1 MPLDAE
7 ASRRAEAHAWYA
19 LAAGREREGDYAGA
33 CDAYLRAMECD
44 PGEER
49 AVFGAAAMLVRQQR
63 AREALELAEGWLA
76 KHPDSKR
83 ALAWLGQFYAG
94 ADEPQRA
101 RELLERLVALE
112 PERES
117 NWMLLA
123 AVIAEEWGDSPEDDE
138 AVRAV
143 EDVLERG
150 IASAPP
156 ALDLHRLVARIHV
169 ARAEA
174 LDRERPADAL
184 DSLAK
189 AIEHLRA
196 VAEAEPGDG
205 MPWVTLGALYLRARQ
220 PAEALECFEKAREL
234 RPDDLALQE
243 RILLTRY
250 RLAGAEGTGGELPLP
265 EEPDDAETCIRQGKL
280 YLKNRLPDE
289 AAAQFRRATEI
300 NPDNPDGWLCLAAL
314 QFRTAPEDAVATLE
328 EALEVHPDNE
338 DMLEMLGSFVM
349 SLGQYGEAVRLFER
363 VVALHE
369 EGGSGADGDGDAW
382 LEPYPESFCNNYA
395 LACTRLRRLDEAA
408 KWLRRGMEANPE
420 LHLRYIALALDR
432 YSSRTQR
439 RNVLSV
445 LRRVD
450 KATGHENAA
459 LAVAQAALLMDAGDA
474 AGAVRAF
481 RGALDT
487 MEKYPLEKAENLT
500 PRFYYWYGVALE
512 GAGDRAESID
522 AMRKCLELDPDYPEA
537 LNHLAYVWAEA
548 GENLEEALAY
558 SQRSLAK
565 RENAAFLDTLGWIH
579 YKLGNY
585 AEACVFLRKAE
596 RMGHGDPTI
605 SEHLDE
611 AEAKAAELGIEL
623 EEEPEEPVGENGDGE
638 WEEEG
643 DESRDD
649 EGGEDD
655 DGPDSGI
662 FGFPDA
668 EEEFLEDF

>member
-1 MPLDAE
+1 MALPLDEA

-19 LAAGREREGDYAGA
+19 LAAGRERDGDYAGA
-33 CDAYLRAMECD
+33 GEAYLRAMECD

-63 AREALELAEGWLA
+63 SRDALELAEGWLA

-123 AVIAEEWGDSPEDDE
+123 AVIAEEQGDSPEDDA
-138 AVRAV
+138 AVQAV

-150 IASAPP
+150 IASATP

-169 ARAEA
+169 ARAETLDGDRPEEA
-174 LDRERPADAL
+174 LR
-184 DSLAK
+184 SLEK
-189 AIEHLRA
+189 AIGHLRT
-196 VAEAEPGDG
+196 VAEEEPGDG
-205 MPWVTLGALYLRARQ
+205 MPWATLGSLYLRARQ
-220 PAEALECFEKAREL
+220 PAAALECFEKAKEL
-234 RPDDLALQE
+234 RPDDWQLQE
-243 RILLTRY
+243 RILLTRF
-250 RLAGAEGTGGELPLP
+250 RLSGADGAAAGLP
-265 EEPDDAETCIRQGKL
+265 EPGVADDADTCIRQGKL
-280 YLKNRLPDE
+280 YLKNRLPEE
-289 AAAQFRRATEI
+289 AEAQFRRATEI
-300 NPDNPDGWLCLAAL
+300 EPDNPEGWLCLAAL
-314 QFRTAPEDAVATLE
+314 QFRSDPEEAANTLE
-328 EALEVHPDNE
+328 EALELHPDNE
-338 DMLEMLGSFVM
+338 DMLEMLGGAKL
-349 SLGQYGEAVRLFER
+349 SLGDYGEAIRYFER
-363 VVALHE
+363 VVEIHE
-369 EGGSGADGDGDAW
+369 GAGGPAGDDGDGTWA
-382 LEPYPESFCNNYA
+382 EPYGEAFCNNFA
-395 LACTRLRRLDEAA
+395 LALTRVRRLDDAA

-450 KATGHENAA
+450 KATGHENAS

-474 AGAVRAF
+474 PGAVRAF
-481 RGALDT
+481 RKALDT

-500 PRFYYWYGVALE
+500 PRFYYWFGVALE
-512 GAGDRAESID
+512 GTGERGESID

-558 SQRSLAK
+558 SQRSLAG

-579 YKLGNY
+579 FKLGNY
-585 AEACVFLRKAE
+585 AEAYTFLRKAA
-596 RMGHGDPTI
+596 RMVRGGDPTI
-605 SEHLDE
+605 TDHLRE

-623 EEEPEEPVGENGDGE
+623 PEEPTAPAEEDEESDGE
-638 WEEEG
+638 
-643 DESRDD
+643 D
-649 EGGEDD
+649 GEDFGED
-655 DGPDSGI
+655 REDETGP